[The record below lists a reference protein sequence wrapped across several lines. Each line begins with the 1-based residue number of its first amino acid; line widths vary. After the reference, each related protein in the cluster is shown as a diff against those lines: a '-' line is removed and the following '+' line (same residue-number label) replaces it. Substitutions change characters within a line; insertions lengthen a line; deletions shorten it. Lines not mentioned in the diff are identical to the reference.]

1 MIQGGTAAA
10 QHRRYFMRK
19 GNFSNPRDIF
29 RRQLITQMR
38 EWRSKGN
45 EIILFA
51 DLNENIYTGP
61 LSQALQQQGLLM
73 EEQTLKSTGRQ
84 APYSHQSGKTPI
96 VGTFA
101 TPGILCTNSY
111 LSPHGSGVGDHRF
124 QLHDFDADSVLG
136 SEYPK
141 TVRPT
146 GRALRCKVVRTRKKY
161 IKKLKK
167 GFTKHRI
174 YEKLEYLHL
183 NKSTI
188 PRGEFQQ
195 RFNSWDREV
204 TQLKMGSEKS
214 SNQFFNGTIEF
225 SPLVGILVRNIRVY
239 RWIEHFKAGKPC
251 NKKNLWQTCKRQQI
265 PLPPSLMQEEVTH
278 NINEYTR
285 KLADLRERSPK
296 LREEHLALRLEV
308 AWKKNKKI
316 AVKGIINIICRE
328 ASRKQ

>member
-1 MIQGGTAAA
+1 MQ
-10 QHRRYFMRK
+10 K

-29 RRQLITQMR
+29 RQQLITQLR

-45 EIILFA
+45 KIILFA

-73 EEQTLKSTGRQ
+73 EDQTPKSTGRQ

-101 TPGILCTNSY
+101 TPGILCTNLY

-136 SEYPK
+136 SKYPK
-141 TVRPT
+141 TVCPT
-146 GRALRCKVVRTRKKY
+146 GRALRCEVTRTPKKY

-225 SPLVGILVRNIRVY
+225 SPLVGVLVQNIRVY
-239 RWIEHFKAGKPC
+239 R
-251 NKKNLWQTCKRQQI
+251 
-265 PLPPSLMQEEVTH
+265 
-278 NINEYTR
+278 
-285 KLADLRERSPK
+285 
-296 LREEHLALRLEV
+296 
-308 AWKKNKKI
+308 
-316 AVKGIINIICRE
+316 
-328 ASRKQ
+328 

>member
-1 MIQGGTAAA
+1 
-10 QHRRYFMRK
+10 MRK
-19 GNFSNPRDIF
+19 GNFLNPRDIF
-29 RRQLITQMR
+29 RRQLITQLR

-61 LSQALQQQGLLM
+61 LSQELLQPGLLM

-146 GRALRCKVVRTRKKY
+146 GRALRCEVVRTRKKY

-188 PRGEFQQ
+188 PRGDFQQ
-195 RFNSWDREV
+195 KFDSWDREV
-204 TQLKMGSEKS
+204 TQLKLGSEKGC
-214 SNQFFNGTIEF
+214 NQFFNGTIEF
-225 SPLVGILVRNIRVY
+225 SPLVGIL
-239 RWIEHFKAGKPC
+239 F
-251 NKKNLWQTCKRQQI
+251 
-265 PLPPSLMQEEVTH
+265 
-278 NINEYTR
+278 
-285 KLADLRERSPK
+285 PK
-296 LREEHLALRLEV
+296 YPGLQVDRTL
-308 AWKKNKKI
+308 
-316 AVKGIINIICRE
+316 
-328 ASRKQ
+328 